1 MLNIIGEDLDI
12 DVFLIRS
19 KLSPHKK
26 TYKGAPKF
34 KTKPDGER
42 IAYSV
47 VTFKVSDAPFDNF
60 KQQVEDSLVF
70 LRENQNKLECIAATE
85 GVQFAVLDFGV
96 RNTEQFSESA
106 ILPKELLKLAG
117 YLGLD
122 IEISLYS

>member
-1 MLNIIGEDLDI
+1 MSCMLNIIGEDLDI

-47 VTFKVSDAPFDNF
+47 VTFKVSDG
-60 KQQVEDSLVF
+60 SLLVCRVPPGIYF
-70 LRENQNKLECIAATE
+70 IYDTKT
-85 GVQFAVLDFGV
+85 
-96 RNTEQFSESA
+96 S
-106 ILPKELLKLAG
+106 LPPLTQAKS
-117 YLGLD
+117 Y
-122 IEISLYS
+122 I